1 MLFLAPATATWA
13 RLISRRHYDR
23 GRRLDYCSCGYR
35 LLHDHRLRLH
45 DLDGLLHDN
54 RLLLHDHRLR
64 LHDLDGLL
72 HLDHLGECR
81 TSGNETCTYDHF
93 VHVLY
98 SIYGRMAVFYMKTCT
113 DANANVRGAFG
124 HGRREGYLIN

>member
-35 LLHDHRLRLH
+35 LLHDH
-45 DLDGLLHDN
+45 G
-54 RLLLHDHRLR
+54 LR

-98 SIYGRMAVFYMKTCT
+98 SIYGRMAVFYIKTCVE
-113 DANANVRGAFG
+113 ANANVRRVFG
-124 HGRREGYLIN
+124 MDGGMYI